1 MRPTSHRSVRAAQR
15 SAEVLDAAAAVLARQ
30 GYDGTSVDAIADELG
45 ATKGVIYHYY
55 RSKADIL
62 LGVLEAGFQHLM
74 ADVAPIAARSDV
86 PADERL
92 YEMCLAHSRA
102 MMNHHSYQVV
112 SIRNIE
118 QNIGHRDGRQE
129 GQWSKIVARRGEYE
143 QLFVRVVSE
152 GCDDGIFKTADPRL
166 TTRALL
172 GALNWIAVWFDP
184 AADPHG
190 KATPAEISEHI
201 SRFVV
206 AGAHG
211 LPDWPAS

>member
-1 MRPTSHRSVRAAQR
+1 MRPRSHRSVRAAQR

-30 GYDGTSVDAIADELG
+30 GYDGTSIDDIADELG

-62 LGVLEAGFQHLM
+62 LAVLEAGFQHLM
-74 ADVAPIAARSDV
+74 ADVAPIAARSDIS
-86 PADERL
+86 ADERL
-92 YEMCLAHSRA
+92 YEMCIAHSRT

-112 SIRNIE
+112 SIRSVE
-118 QNIGHRDGRQE
+118 QNIGHRDGSQE

-143 QLFVRVVSE
+143 QLFVGVVTE
-152 GCDDGIFKTADPRL
+152 GRDNGTFQTPDPRL

-172 GALNWIAVWFDP
+172 GALNWITVWFDP

-190 KATPAEISEHI
+190 RSTPAEISEHI

-211 LPDWPAS
+211 LPNWHTS